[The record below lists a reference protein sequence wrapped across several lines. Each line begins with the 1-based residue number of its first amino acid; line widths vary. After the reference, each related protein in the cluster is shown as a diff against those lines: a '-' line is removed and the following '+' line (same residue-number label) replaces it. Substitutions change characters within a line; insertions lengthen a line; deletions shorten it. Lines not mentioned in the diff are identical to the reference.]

1 MLMRIVVG
9 AIFGLGIGLAA
20 MARATVACGSYDQ
33 TLLRLDSI
41 KKNGVDQALPSQ
53 RTTALASGIGAAPT
67 AGTVLYPQGSRLH
80 DPATG
85 ALVDVEVTE

>member
-1 MLMRIVVG
+1 MLMRISIGVV
-9 AIFGLGIGLAA
+9 FGLGIGLAA

-53 RTTALASGIGAAPT
+53 RATQLDSVIYLAPT
-67 AGTVLYPQGSRLH
+67 PGTVLYPRGSQLF
-80 DPATG
+80 DPTTG
-85 ALVDVEVTE
+85 SYVAVEVTE

>member
-1 MLMRIVVG
+1 MRVVMG

-53 RTTALASGIGAAPT
+53 RTTQLDSAIYAAPT
-67 AGTVLYPQGSRLH
+67 TGTVLYPRGSQLF
-80 DPATG
+80 DPTTG
-85 ALVDVEVTE
+85 AFVAVEVTE